1 MDQQNKILSAN
12 KRMGF
17 TLVSIAV
24 AFFIAIILKKNRFSW
39 VSRGCF
45 Q

>member
-24 AFFIAIILKKNRFSW
+24 AFFIAIILKKIVFP
-39 VSRGCF
+39 G
-45 Q
+45 